1 LLEIRPRLGIDAR
14 AAEITN
20 VNLFNPM
27 PRLSFR
33 TLLIG
38 LNAGLILLA
47 VLAVAASAVGLIE
60 RFADEQGLARVNLA
74 GASAQEA
81 VERSARDV
89 RTSAHLLAERP
100 TVRRLL
106 TARDAAGLTAFLDRF
121 RQTSGLAGAA
131 IFTAGQRFAASGA
144 TLPWAEIVRRSG
156 RDGASSI
163 LRLPGG
169 ALLLGAA
176 SPLVASPDTA
186 GPEGMAAAALVLDA
200 GFARQTAE
208 QVGLPVSILDP
219 EQALADPEDPRMPLR
234 ADVLATGEPASGR
247 LKSAGLF
254 LSVRPLRAP
263 SGEVL
268 ALVETELPRDAVA
281 SSLARLVRNL
291 LLLALLVAA
300 VATLS
305 GWVVSGRLTR
315 PVQALTASAARI
327 GRGDLSTPT
336 PRAPGAELGTLA
348 ATMEEM
354 RRRLLQ
360 LTSELRRRQA
370 EGEAILTGIVEGVY
384 SVDRDRRVRYLN
396 PQAAALLG
404 VDAKTAVGRF
414 CGDVLNPQGKDG
426 VRPCEESCP
435 IVHAR
440 FRGGAT
446 ATEHL
451 LRPDGTRR
459 TVVITSAPPAEDQ
472 QVQVLRDETDVEA
485 ARRQRDAVLANISHE
500 FRTPLS
506 AQLASIELLR
516 DRLLRTPEGLD
527 GETRDLVLSLERG
540 SLRLTQLIDNLLE
553 SVRIE
558 SGQDSLRSRP
568 VALDEVVEE
577 AVEMTAP
584 LLAQRGQSIEV
595 DLPYPM
601 PAVRGDAPRLTQVFV
616 NLLANANKFAPAR
629 SVVRVG
635 GAVEQGAVVLWVEDE
650 GPGLPGG
657 PGAGGGELFERFVR
671 LAGDG
676 EEPETGGMG
685 LGLWIVRSIV
695 ERHGGRVEA
704 GAGRGGRG
712 TRMRVVLPNGERMEG
727 AAA

>member
-1 LLEIRPRLGIDAR
+1 MRRTSLG
-14 AAEITN
+14 
-20 VNLFNPM
+20 
-27 PRLSFR
+27 

-38 LNAGLILLA
+38 LNAGLVLLA
-47 VLAVAASAVGLIE
+47 VIAVAAAAMGLIE
-60 RFADEQGLARVNLA
+60 RFADEQGIARVNLA
-74 GASAQEA
+74 GAAAQEA

-89 RTSAHLLAERP
+89 RTSAHLLSERP
-100 TVRRLL
+100 TVKRLVEGG
-106 TARDAAGLTAFLDRF
+106 DAAGLAAFLDRF
-121 RQTSGLAGAA
+121 RRTSSLSGVA
-131 IFTAGQRFAASGA
+131 IFSRGTLVASSGA
-144 TLPWAEIVRRSG
+144 PVPWGQVRTSAIVRLP
-156 RDGASSI
+156 DGS
-163 LRLPGG
+163 
-169 ALLLGAA
+169 LLLGAA
-176 SPLVASPDTA
+176 SPLASTPDATA
-186 GPEGMAAAALVLDA
+186 MAALVLDPA
-200 GFARQTAE
+200 FARQIAG
-208 QVGLPVSILDP
+208 QVGLPVALLDS
-219 EQALADPEDPRMPLR
+219 ERALADAEDPRMPLR
-234 ADVLATGEPASGR
+234 AEVLATGKPGSGR
-247 LKSAGLF
+247 LKAAGLYV
-254 LSVRPLRAP
+254 SVRPLRAP
-263 SGEVL
+263 SGDAASGEISV
-268 ALVETELPRDAVA
+268 LVETALPRGAVA
-281 SSLARLVRNL
+281 SSLARLVREL
-291 LLLALLVAA
+291 LLLSLLVAA
-300 VATLS
+300 LATLS
-305 GWVVSGRLTR
+305 GFLISRRLTR

-370 EGEAILTGIVEGVY
+370 EGEAILTGIVEGVF

-404 VDAKTAVGRF
+404 VKAEEAIGRF
-414 CGDVLNPQGKDG
+414 CGDVLNPRGKDG
-426 VRPCEESCP
+426 SRPCDESCP

-459 TVVITSAPPAEDQ
+459 AVVITSAPPTEDQ
-472 QVQVLRDETDVEA
+472 QFQVLRDETDVEVG
-485 ARRQRDAVLANISHE
+485 RRQRDAVLANISHE

-516 DRLLRTPEGLD
+516 DRLLLQDPSGLD
-527 GETRDLVLSLERG
+527 LQTRDLVLSLERG

-558 SGQDSLRSRP
+558 SGQDSIRSRP

-584 LLAQRGQSIEV
+584 LLAQRGQEVEIE
-595 DLPYPM
+595 LPYPL

-616 NLLANANKFAPAR
+616 NLLANANKFSPPR

-635 GAVEQGAVVLWVEDE
+635 GAVEAGRIALWVEDE
-650 GPGLPGG
+650 GPGLAAAAGS
-657 PGAGGGELFERFVR
+657 GALFDRFVR
-671 LAGDG
+671 ADSDGSGDG
-676 EEPETGGMG
+676 GEPEAGGMG

-695 ERHGGRVEA
+695 ERHGGTIEA
-704 GAGRGGRG
+704 GPGSGGRG
-712 TRMRVVLPNGERMEG
+712 TRMRVVLPVERSKEE
-727 AAA
+727 AA

>member
-1 LLEIRPRLGIDAR
+1 MR
-14 AAEITN
+14 
-20 VNLFNPM
+20 
-27 PRLSFR
+27 RLSLA

-38 LNAGLILLA
+38 LNTGLVLLA
-47 VLAVAASAVGLIE
+47 VIAVAVSAVGLIE

-74 GASAQEA
+74 GAGAQEA

-100 TVRRLL
+100 TVKRLL
-106 TARDAAGLTAFLDRF
+106 AAGDAAGLAAFLDRF
-121 RQTSGLAGAA
+121 RRTSALSGVA
-131 IFTAGQRFAASGA
+131 IFSQGKVFAASGA
-144 TLPWAEIVRRSG
+144 LPWGEVLRARQGSALVRFRQ
-156 RDGASSI
+156 
-163 LRLPGG
+163 G
-169 ALLLGAA
+169 ALLLGSSAPLIA
-176 SPLVASPDTA
+176 SPEAV
-186 GPEGMAAAALVLDA
+186 AAAALVLDPAFAQGIA
-200 GFARQTAE
+200 G
-208 QVGLPVSILDP
+208 QVGLPVTILDP
-219 EQALADPEDPRMPLR
+219 DQALADPDDPRMPLR
-234 ADVLATGEPASGR
+234 AEVLTTGEPASGK
-247 LKSAGLF
+247 LQSAGLY

-263 SGEVL
+263 SGEVA
-268 ALVETELPRDAVA
+268 ALVETSLPRDAVA
-281 SSLARLVRNL
+281 GSLARLVRNL
-291 LLLALLVAA
+291 LLLALLIVAL
-300 VATLS
+300 AT
-305 GWVVSGRLTR
+305 VSGLLISRRLAR

-370 EGEAILTGIVEGVY
+370 EGEAILTGIVEGVF
-384 SVDRDRRVRYLN
+384 SVDRDRCIRYLN

-404 VDAKTAVGRF
+404 VRPEEALGRF
-414 CGDVLNPQGKDG
+414 CGDVLNPQGRDG

-440 FRGGAT
+440 FRGGAS

-459 TVVITSAPPAEDQ
+459 AAVITSAPPAEDQ

-516 DRLLRTPEGLD
+516 DRLLQSPAGPD
-527 GETRDLVLSLERG
+527 AQTRDLVLSLERG

-558 SGQDSLRSRP
+558 SGQDSIRSRP
-568 VALDEVVEE
+568 VALDEVIEE

-584 LLAQRGQSIEV
+584 LLAQRGQAIEV
-595 DLPYPM
+595 DLPYPL
-601 PAVRGDAPRLTQVFV
+601 PTVRGDAPRLTQVFV
-616 NLLANANKFAPAR
+616 NLLANANKFAPAG
-629 SVVRVG
+629 SAVRVG
-635 GAVEQGAVVLWVEDE
+635 GAVEEGAVVLWVEDE

-657 PGAGGGELFERFVR
+657 PEAGGRALFDRFVR
-671 LAGDG
+671 LAGEG

-695 ERHGGRVEA
+695 ERHGGAVEA
-704 GAGRGGRG
+704 GAGSHGRG
-712 TRMRVVLPNGERMEG
+712 TRIRVVLPRERSEEG
-727 AAA
+727 VAA

>member
-1 LLEIRPRLGIDAR
+1 MR
-14 AAEITN
+14 
-20 VNLFNPM
+20 
-27 PRLSFR
+27 RLSFG

-38 LNAGLILLA
+38 LNAGLVLLA
-47 VLAVAASAVGLIE
+47 VIGVAVPALGLIE

-74 GASAQEA
+74 GAAAQEA

-100 TVRRLL
+100 TVKRLVEGG
-106 TARDAAGLTAFLDRF
+106 DAAGLAAFLDRF
-121 RQTSGLAGAA
+121 RRTSSLSGVA
-131 IFTAGQRFAASGA
+131 IFSKGKLVAFGGA
-144 TLPWAEIVRRSG
+144 PIPWDAVLRGAEGPGI
-156 RDGASSI
+156 A
-163 LRLPGG
+163 RLPGG
-169 ALLLGAA
+169 VLLLGSSLPLA
-176 SPLVASPDTA
+176 STPDAT
-186 GPEGMAAAALVLDA
+186 AAAALALDP
-200 GFARQTAE
+200 GFARQIAG
-208 QVGLPVSILDP
+208 QVGLPVAILNP
-219 EQALADPEDPRMPLR
+219 ERALADAGNPLLRLR
-234 ADVLATGEPASGR
+234 AEVLATGKPRSGR
-247 LKSAGLF
+247 LKDARLYV
-254 LSVRPLRAP
+254 SVRPLRAP
-263 SGEVL
+263 SGEIA
-268 ALVETELPRDAVA
+268 ALVETSLPRGAVA
-281 SSLARLVRNL
+281 SSLARLSREL
-291 LLLALLVAA
+291 LLLSLLVAA
-300 VATLS
+300 LATIS
-305 GWVVSGRLTR
+305 GLLISRRLTR

-370 EGEAILTGIVEGVY
+370 EGEAILTGIVEGVF
-384 SVDRDRRVRYLN
+384 SVDRDRRIQYLN

-404 VDAKTAVGRF
+404 VQPEAAIGRF
-414 CGDVLNPQGKDG
+414 CGDVLNPRGKDG
-426 VRPCEESCP
+426 SRPCDESCP

-446 ATEHL
+446 AAEHL

-459 TVVITSAPPAEDQ
+459 VVVITSAPPTEDQ
-472 QVQVLRDETDVEA
+472 QFQVLRDETDVDA

-516 DRLLRTPEGLD
+516 ERLLQDPRGLD
-527 GETRDLVLSLERG
+527 PEAHGLVLSLERG

-558 SGQDSLRSRP
+558 SGQDSIRSRP

-584 LLAQRGQSIEV
+584 LLAQRGQSVEV
-595 DLPYPM
+595 ELPYPL
-601 PAVRGDAPRLTQVFV
+601 PPVHGDAPRLTQVFV
-616 NLLANANKFAPAR
+616 NLLANANKFAPLK

-635 GAVEQGAVVLWVEDE
+635 GAVEGSRIALWVEDE

-657 PGAGGGELFERFVR
+657 GAGSGALFDRFVR
-671 LAGDG
+671 IGG
-676 EEPETGGMG
+676 EKGEEEEPETGGMG

-695 ERHGGRVEA
+695 ERHGGTVEA
-704 GAGRGGRG
+704 GPGGGGRG
-712 TRMRVVLPNGERMEG
+712 TRMRVFLPLERTEEE
-727 AAA
+727 AA

>member
-1 LLEIRPRLGIDAR
+1 MR
-14 AAEITN
+14 
-20 VNLFNPM
+20 
-27 PRLSFR
+27 RLSFG

-38 LNAGLILLA
+38 LNAGLVLLA
-47 VLAVAASAVGLIE
+47 VIGVAVSALGLIE

-74 GASAQEA
+74 GAAAQEA

-100 TVRRLL
+100 TVKRLVESG
-106 TARDAAGLTAFLDRF
+106 DAAGLAAFLDRF
-121 RQTSGLAGAA
+121 RRTSSLSGVA
-131 IFTAGQRFAASGA
+131 IFLKGKLVAAGGA
-144 TLPWAEIVRRSG
+144 PIPWDAVLHGAEGPGI
-156 RDGASSI
+156 A
-163 LRLPGG
+163 RLPGG
-169 ALLLGAA
+169 ILLLGSSLPLASTPDATAA
-176 SPLVASPDTA
+176 VALA
-186 GPEGMAAAALVLDA
+186 LDA
-200 GFARQTAE
+200 GFARQIAG
-208 QVGLPVSILDP
+208 QVGLPVRILDP
-219 EQALADPEDPRMPLR
+219 ERALADAGNPLLRLR
-234 ADVLATGEPASGR
+234 AEVQATGKPRSGR
-247 LKSAGLF
+247 LKDAGLYV
-254 LSVRPLRAP
+254 SVRPLRAP
-263 SGEVL
+263 SGEIA
-268 ALVETELPRDAVA
+268 ALVETSLPRGAVA
-281 SSLARLVRNL
+281 SSLARLSREL
-291 LLLALLVAA
+291 LLFSLLVAA
-300 VATLS
+300 LAT
-305 GWVVSGRLTR
+305 VSGLLISRRLTR

-370 EGEAILTGIVEGVY
+370 EGEAILTGIVEGVF
-384 SVDRDRRVRYLN
+384 SVDRDRRIQYLN

-404 VDAKTAVGRF
+404 VQPEGAIGRF
-414 CGDVLNPQGKDG
+414 CGDVLNPRGKDG
-426 VRPCEESCP
+426 SRPCDESCP

-446 ATEHL
+446 AAEHL

-459 TVVITSAPPAEDQ
+459 VVVITSAPPTEDQ
-472 QVQVLRDETDVEA
+472 QFQVLRDETDVEA

-516 DRLLRTPEGLD
+516 ERLLQDPRGLD
-527 GETRDLVLSLERG
+527 PQAHGLVLSLERG

-558 SGQDSLRSRP
+558 SGQDSIRSRP

-577 AVEMTAP
+577 AMEMTAP
-584 LLAQRGQSIEV
+584 LLAQRGQSVEIE
-595 DLPYPM
+595 LPYPL
-601 PAVRGDAPRLTQVFV
+601 PPVRGDAPRLTQVFV
-616 NLLANANKFAPAR
+616 NLLANANKFAPSQ

-635 GAVEQGAVVLWVEDE
+635 GAVEGSRIALWVEDE

-657 PGAGGGELFERFVR
+657 GAGGGALFDRFVR
-671 LAGDG
+671 VAGDG
-676 EEPETGGMG
+676 EPAEGGEPETGGMG

-695 ERHGGRVEA
+695 ERHGGGIEA
-704 GAGRGGRG
+704 GPGNGGRG
-712 TRMRVVLPNGERMEG
+712 TRMRVVLPLERTEEE
-727 AAA
+727 AA

>member
-1 LLEIRPRLGIDAR
+1 MRRRTSLG
-14 AAEITN
+14 
-20 VNLFNPM
+20 
-27 PRLSFR
+27 

-38 LNAGLILLA
+38 LNAGLVLLA
-47 VLAVAASAVGLIE
+47 VIGVAVSALGLIE

-74 GASAQEA
+74 GAAAQEA

-100 TVRRLL
+100 TVKRLVEGG
-106 TARDAAGLTAFLDRF
+106 DAAGLAVFLDRF
-121 RQTSGLAGAA
+121 RRTSSLSGVAVFFQGRPLATGGAPVPW
-131 IFTAGQRFAASGA
+131 GEVLRRDEAS
-144 TLPWAEIVRRSG
+144 V
-156 RDGASSI
+156 
-163 LRLPGG
+163 LRLPNGEI
-169 ALLLGAA
+169 LIGAA
-176 SPLVASPDTA
+176 APLVSTPDAT
-186 GPEGMAAAALVLDA
+186 AAAALALDPA
-200 GFARQTAE
+200 FARQIAR
-208 QVGLPVSILDP
+208 QVGLPVAILDP
-219 EQALADPEDPRMPLR
+219 DRPASDVEDPRMPLR
-234 ADVLATGEPASGR
+234 AQVLATGRPGSER
-247 LKSAGLF
+247 LKAAGLY

-263 SGEVL
+263 SGEVA
-268 ALVETELPRDAVA
+268 ALVETSLPRDAVS
-281 SSLARLVRNL
+281 SSLKRLVRGL
-291 LLLALLVAA
+291 LLVSLLVAA
-300 VATLS
+300 LATAS
-305 GWVVSGRLTR
+305 GFLISRRLTR
-315 PVQALTASAARI
+315 PVQDLTASAARI

-370 EGEAILTGIVEGVY
+370 EGEAILTGISEGVF
-384 SVDRDRRVRYLN
+384 SVDRDRRIQYLN

-404 VDAKTAVGRF
+404 VDPKRAIGRF
-414 CGDVLNPQGKDG
+414 CGDVLNPRGKDG
-426 VRPCEESCP
+426 SRPCDENCP

-440 FRGGAT
+440 FRGGAV

-451 LRPDGTRR
+451 MLPAGGRR
-459 TVVITSAPPAEDQ
+459 AVVITSAPPTEDQ
-472 QVQVLRDETDVEA
+472 QFQVMRDETDVEA

-516 DRLLRTPEGLD
+516 DRLLQDPQGLD
-527 GETRDLVLSLERG
+527 PQTHDLVLSLERG

-558 SGQDSLRSRP
+558 SGQDSIRHRP

-584 LLAQRGQSIEV
+584 LLAQRRQEV
-595 DLPYPM
+595 EVELPYPL
-601 PAVRGDAPRLTQVFV
+601 PEVEGDAPRLTQVFV
-616 NLLANANKFAPAR
+616 NLLANANKFAPSR

-635 GAVEQGAVVLWVEDE
+635 GVVEEGRIALWVQDE
-650 GPGLPGG
+650 GPGLPASEA
-657 PGAGGGELFERFVR
+657 GALFDRFVR
-671 LAGDG
+671 VAGEG

-695 ERHGGRVEA
+695 ERHGGTIEA
-704 GAGRGGRG
+704 GPGDGGRG
-712 TRMRVVLPNGERMEG
+712 TRMRIALPRARTREE

>member
-1 LLEIRPRLGIDAR
+1 MRRFSLG
-14 AAEITN
+14 
-20 VNLFNPM
+20 
-27 PRLSFR
+27 

-38 LNAGLILLA
+38 LNAGL
-47 VLAVAASAVGLIE
+47 VLSAIVAVALSALGLIE
-60 RFADEQGLARVNLA
+60 RFADEQALARVNLA
-74 GASAQEA
+74 GANAQEA

-89 RTSAHLLAERP
+89 RTLASLLAERP

-106 TARDAAGLTAFLDRF
+106 AAGDSAGLTAFLDRF
-121 RQTSGLAGAA
+121 RQTSALSGVA
-131 IFTAGQRFAASGA
+131 IFSEGKIFAASGVPI
-144 TLPWAEIVRRSG
+144 PWTEALKDRERNPSLV
-156 RDGASSI
+156 
-163 LRLPGG
+163 RLPDG
-169 ALLLGAA
+169 ALLLAATLPLAA
-176 SPLVASPDTA
+176 SPDAT
-186 GPEGMAAAALVLDA
+186 AAAALVLDA
-200 GFARQTAE
+200 SFIRQMARQI
-208 QVGLPVSILDP
+208 GLPVAILDSDR
-219 EQALADPEDPRMPLR
+219 ALDDPQDPRMPLR
-234 ADVLATGEPASGR
+234 AEALATGGPASGR
-247 LKSAGLF
+247 LKSAGLYV
-254 LSVRPLRAP
+254 SVRLLRSP
-263 SGEVL
+263 SGEVA
-268 ALVETELPRDAVA
+268 ALVETSLPRDAVA

-291 LLLALLVAA
+291 MLLALLVAA
-300 VATLS
+300 AATLS
-305 GWVVSGRLTR
+305 GWTISQRLAR

-327 GRGDLSTPT
+327 GRGDLWTPT

-370 EGEAILTGIVEGVY
+370 EGEAILTGIVEGVF

-404 VDAKTAVGRF
+404 VRPEEAIGRF
-414 CGDVLNPQGKDG
+414 CGDVLNPQGRDG
-426 VRPCEESCP
+426 MRPCEENCP

-440 FRGGAT
+440 FRGGAS

-451 LRPDGTRR
+451 LLPDGTRR
-459 TVVITSAPPAEDQ
+459 AVVIASAPPAEDQ

-516 DRLLRTPEGLD
+516 DRLLRSMGGLD
-527 GETRDLVLSLERG
+527 AETRELILSLERG

-558 SGQDSLRSRP
+558 SGQDSIRSRP
-568 VALDEVVEE
+568 VALDEVIEE

-584 LLAQRGQSIEV
+584 LLAQRGQSVEV
-595 DLPYPM
+595 DLPYPL

-616 NLLANANKFAPAR
+616 NLLANANKFAPVGSA
-629 SVVRVG
+629 VHIG
-635 GAVEQGAVVLWVEDE
+635 GAVEEGAVSLWVEDE

-657 PGAGGGELFERFVR
+657 PEAGNGRALFDRFVR
-671 LAGDG
+671 LAGEG

-695 ERHGGRVEA
+695 ERHGGTIEA
-704 GAGRGGRG
+704 GAGSDGRG
-712 TRMRVVLPNGERMEG
+712 TRMQVVLPRERLAEG

>member
-1 LLEIRPRLGIDAR
+1 MRRS
-14 AAEITN
+14 T
-20 VNLFNPM
+20 
-27 PRLSFR
+27 SFR

-38 LNAGLILLA
+38 LNTSLVLLA
-47 VLAVAASAVGLIE
+47 VIAVAVSAVELIE
-60 RFADEQGLARVNLA
+60 RFADEQALARVNLA
-74 GASAQEA
+74 GANAQEA

-89 RTSAHLLAERP
+89 RTSALLLSERP

-106 TARDAAGLTAFLDRF
+106 SEGDTAGLVAFLDRF
-121 RQTSGLAGAA
+121 QRTSGLSGVAVFSGGRR
-131 IFTAGQRFAASGA
+131 IAASGVS
-144 TLPWAEIVRRSG
+144 LPWEEILRQDG
-156 RDGASSI
+156 RSSI
-163 LRLPGG
+163 VRLPGG

-176 SPLVASPDTA
+176 SPLATSPDST
-186 GPEGMAAAALVLDA
+186 AAAALVLDA
-200 GFARQTAE
+200 GFARQTAG
-208 QVGLPVSILDP
+208 QVGLPVAILDS
-219 EQALADPEDPRMPLR
+219 ERALADPEDPRMPLR
-234 ADVLATGEPASGR
+234 AEALAAREPASGR
-247 LKSAGLF
+247 LKEAGLY
-254 LSVRPLRAP
+254 LSVRPLRSP
-263 SGEVL
+263 SGEVA
-268 ALVETELPRDAVA
+268 ALVETELPRNLVA
-281 SSLARLVRNL
+281 SSLARMVRNL

-300 VATLS
+300 LATLS
-305 GWVVSGRLTR
+305 GFLISRRLTR
-315 PVQALTASAARI
+315 PVQELTASAARI
-327 GRGDLSTPT
+327 GRGDLSTPA

-370 EGEAILTGIVEGVY
+370 EGEAILTGIVEGVF

-404 VDAKTAVGRF
+404 IRPEEALGRF
-414 CGDVLNPQGKDG
+414 CGDVLRPMGKDG
-426 VRPCEESCP
+426 VRPCEENCP

-459 TVVITSAPPAEDQ
+459 TVVINSAPPAEDQ

-516 DRLLRTPEGLD
+516 DRLLQSPEGLD
-527 GETRDLVLSLERG
+527 GATRDLVLSLERG

-558 SGQDSLRSRP
+558 SGQDSIRNRP

-577 AVEMTAP
+577 AVEMTSP

-601 PAVRGDAPRLTQVFV
+601 PPVRGDAPRLTQVFV
-616 NLLANANKFAPAR
+616 NLLANANKFAPAD

-635 GAVEQGAVVLWVEDE
+635 GAVEGGTVVLWVEDE
-650 GPGLPGG
+650 GPGLPGK
-657 PGAGGGELFERFVR
+657 AGGGELFDRFVR
-671 LAGDG
+671 RAGEG

-704 GAGRGGRG
+704 GTRPDGRG
-712 TRMRVVLPNGERMEG
+712 TRMRVVLPRERAREG

>member
-1 LLEIRPRLGIDAR
+1 MRR
-14 AAEITN
+14 TS
-20 VNLFNPM
+20 
-27 PRLSFR
+27 LS
-33 TLLIG
+33 TLLVG
-38 LNAGLILLA
+38 LNAGLVLLA
-47 VLAVAASAVGLIE
+47 VVAVAIAALGLIE
-60 RFADEQGLARVNLA
+60 RFADEQGIARVNLA
-74 GASAQEA
+74 GEAAQEA

-100 TVRRLL
+100 TVKRLVE
-106 TARDAAGLTAFLDRF
+106 AGDAAGLAAFLDRF
-121 RQTSGLAGAA
+121 RQTSALSGAA
-131 IFTAGQRFAASGA
+131 IFLKGKPIASA
-144 TLPWAEIVRRSG
+144 
-156 RDGASSI
+156 GASVAWEAVLRGGETSPV
-163 LRLPGG
+163 LRLPDGG
-169 ALLLGAA
+169 LLLGTA
-176 SPLVASPDTA
+176 SPLASTPDATA
-186 GPEGMAAAALVLDA
+186 AVALVLDSA
-200 GFARQTAE
+200 FARQIAG
-208 QVGLPVSILDP
+208 QVGLPVTLLDR
-219 EQALADPEDPRMPLR
+219 ERALADADDPRMPLR
-234 ADVLATGEPASGR
+234 AEVLASGRPGSGR
-247 LKSAGLF
+247 LKKAGLYV
-254 LSVRPLRAP
+254 SVRPLRAP
-263 SGEVL
+263 SGEVV
-268 ALVETELPRDAVA
+268 AVIETALPRGAVA
-281 SSLARLVRNL
+281 SSLARLIREL
-291 LLLALLVAA
+291 LLLSLLVAA
-300 VATLS
+300 LATFS
-305 GWVVSGRLTR
+305 GFLISRRLTR

-370 EGEAILTGIVEGVY
+370 EGEAILTGISEGVF

-404 VDAKTAVGRF
+404 LRPEEAVGRF
-414 CGDVLNPQGKDG
+414 CGDVLNARNRDG
-426 VRPCEESCP
+426 SRPCDENCP

-451 LRPDGTRR
+451 VRPDGTRR
-459 TVVITSAPPAEDQ
+459 AVVITSTPPAEDQ
-472 QVQVLRDETDVEA
+472 QFQVMRDETGVEA

-516 DRLLRTPEGLD
+516 ERLLQDPAGRDPRTN
-527 GETRDLVLSLERG
+527 DLVLSLERG

-558 SGQDSLRSRP
+558 SGQDSIRSRP

-584 LLAQRGQSIEV
+584 LLAQRGQEVDV
-595 DLPYPM
+595 DLPYPL
-601 PAVRGDAPRLTQVFV
+601 PEIHGDAPRLTQVFV
-616 NLLANANKFAPAR
+616 NLLANANKFAPPG

-635 GAVEQGAVVLWVEDE
+635 GAVEGGRIALWVEDE
-650 GPGLPGG
+650 GPGLPAAAG
-657 PGAGGGELFERFVR
+657 PLFDPFVR
-671 LAGDG
+671 RAGEG
-676 EEPETGGMG
+676 EEPETAGMG

-695 ERHGGRVEA
+695 ERHGGTIETGP
-704 GAGRGGRG
+704 GAAGRG
-712 TRMRVVLPNGERMEG
+712 TRMRILLPVERPREE

>member
-1 LLEIRPRLGIDAR
+1 MRPS
-14 AAEITN
+14 T
-20 VNLFNPM
+20 
-27 PRLSFR
+27 SFR

-38 LNAGLILLA
+38 LNTSLVLLA
-47 VLAVAASAVGLIE
+47 VIGVAVSAVELIE
-60 RFADEQGLARVNLA
+60 RFADEQALARVNLA

-89 RTSAHLLAERP
+89 RTSALLLSERP

-106 TARDAAGLTAFLDRF
+106 AEGDAAGLTAFLDRF
-121 RQTSGLAGAA
+121 QRTSGLSGVAVFSGGRR
-131 IFTAGQRFAASGA
+131 IASGGA
-144 TLPWAEIVRRSG
+144 PLPWEEVVQHAGGEG
-156 RDGASSI
+156 RSSI
-163 LRLPGG
+163 VRLPGG
-169 ALLLGAA
+169 TLLLGAA
-176 SPLVASPDTA
+176 SPLATSPDSTA
-186 GPEGMAAAALVLDA
+186 ASALMLDG
-200 GFARQTAE
+200 GFARQTAR
-208 QVGLPVSILDP
+208 QVGLPVAILDP
-219 EQALADPEDPRMPLR
+219 ERALADPEDPRMPLR
-234 ADVLATGEPASGR
+234 AEALATGTPASGR
-247 LKSAGLF
+247 LKEAGLY
-254 LSVRPLRAP
+254 LSVRPLRTS
-263 SGEVL
+263 SGEAV
-268 ALVETELPRDAVA
+268 ALVETELPRDLVA
-281 SSLARLVRNL
+281 SSLARMVRNL

-300 VATLS
+300 LATLS
-305 GWVVSGRLTR
+305 GFLISRRLTR
-315 PVQALTASAARI
+315 PVQELTASAARI
-327 GRGDLSTPT
+327 GRGDLSTPG
-336 PRAPGAELGTLA
+336 PRAPGAELGMLA

-370 EGEAILTGIVEGVY
+370 EGEAILTGIVEGVF
-384 SVDRDRRVRYLN
+384 SVDRDRRIRYLN

-404 VDAKTAVGRF
+404 VRQEEALGRF
-414 CGDVLNPQGKDG
+414 CGDVLRPMGKDG
-426 VRPCEESCP
+426 VRPCEENCP

-440 FRGGAT
+440 FRGGAS

-459 TVVITSAPPAEDQ
+459 TVVINSAPPAEDQ

-516 DRLLRTPEGLD
+516 DRLLQSPGGLD
-527 GETRDLVLSLERG
+527 GATRDLVLSLERG

-558 SGQDSLRSRP
+558 SGQDSIRNRP

-577 AVEMTAP
+577 AVEMTSS

-595 DLPYPM
+595 DLPYPV
-601 PAVRGDAPRLTQVFV
+601 PPVRGDAPRLTQVFV
-616 NLLANANKFAPAR
+616 NLLANANKFAPAG

-635 GAVEQGAVVLWVEDE
+635 GAVEGGAVVLWVEDD

-657 PGAGGGELFERFVR
+657 SEAAEAGTGELFDRFVR
-671 LAGDG
+671 RAGEG
-676 EEPETGGMG
+676 EEPETSGMG

-704 GAGRGGRG
+704 GPGPEGRG
-712 TRMRVVLPNGERMEG
+712 TRMRVVLPGEPRKRVKEG

>member
-1 LLEIRPRLGIDAR
+1 MRRRTSLG
-14 AAEITN
+14 
-20 VNLFNPM
+20 
-27 PRLSFR
+27 

-38 LNAGLILLA
+38 LNAGLVLLA
-47 VLAVAASAVGLIE
+47 VIGVAVSALGLIE

-74 GASAQEA
+74 GAAAQEA

-100 TVRRLL
+100 TVKRLVEGG
-106 TARDAAGLTAFLDRF
+106 DAVGLGTFLDRF
-121 RQTSGLAGAA
+121 RRTSSLSGVA
-131 IFTAGQRFAASGA
+131 IFSQGRPLATGGGFVPWGEVLRRDEAS
-144 TLPWAEIVRRSG
+144 V
-156 RDGASSI
+156 
-163 LRLPGG
+163 LRLPNGQ
-169 ALLLGAA
+169 LLIGAA
-176 SPLVASPDTA
+176 TPLVSTPDAT
-186 GPEGMAAAALVLDA
+186 AAAALALDPA
-200 GFARQTAE
+200 FARQIAR
-208 QVGLPVSILDP
+208 QVGLPVAILDP
-219 EQALADPEDPRMPLR
+219 DRAAADVEDPRMSLR
-234 ADVLATGEPASGR
+234 AEVLATGQPGSAR
-247 LKSAGLF
+247 LKTAGHY

-263 SGEVL
+263 SGEVA
-268 ALVETELPRDAVA
+268 ALVETSLPRDAVS
-281 SSLARLVRNL
+281 SSLKRLVRGL
-291 LLLALLVAA
+291 LLVSLLVAA
-300 VATLS
+300 LATAS
-305 GWVVSGRLTR
+305 GFLISRRLTR
-315 PVQALTASAARI
+315 PVQDLTASAARI

-370 EGEAILTGIVEGVY
+370 EGEAILTGISEGVF
-384 SVDRDRRVRYLN
+384 SVDRDRRIRYLN
-396 PQAAALLG
+396 PQTAALLG
-404 VDAKTAVGRF
+404 VDPKQAIGRF
-414 CGDVLNPQGKDG
+414 CGDVLNPRGKDG
-426 VRPCEESCP
+426 SRPCDENCP

-440 FRGGAT
+440 FRGGAV

-451 LRPDGTRR
+451 VLPDGSRR
-459 TVVITSAPPAEDQ
+459 AVVITSAPPTEDQ
-472 QVQVLRDETDVEA
+472 QFQVMRDETDVEA

-516 DRLLRTPEGLD
+516 ERLLQDPQGVDPQTHG
-527 GETRDLVLSLERG
+527 LVLSLERG

-558 SGQDSLRSRP
+558 SGQDSIRHRP

-584 LLAQRGQSIEV
+584 LLAQRGQEV
-595 DLPYPM
+595 EVELPYPL
-601 PAVRGDAPRLTQVFV
+601 PEVQGDAPRLTQVFV
-616 NLLANANKFAPAR
+616 NLLANANKFSPPR

-635 GAVEQGAVVLWVEDE
+635 GAVEEGRIALWVQDE
-650 GPGLPGG
+650 GPGLSGSE
-657 PGAGGGELFERFVR
+657 AGGGALFDRFVR
-671 LAGDG
+671 TAGEG

-695 ERHGGRVEA
+695 ERHGGTIEA
-704 GAGRGGRG
+704 GPGAGGRG
-712 TRMRVVLPNGERMEG
+712 TRMRIVLPCARTKEE